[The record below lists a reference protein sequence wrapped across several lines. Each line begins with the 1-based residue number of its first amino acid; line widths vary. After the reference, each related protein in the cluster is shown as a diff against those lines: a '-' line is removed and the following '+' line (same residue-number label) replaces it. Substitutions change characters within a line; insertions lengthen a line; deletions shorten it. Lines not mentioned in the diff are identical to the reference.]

1 MHLIRITREGH
12 LFVRKAVSVETYI
25 EKIKPVI
32 RRTKFSQLKVDDL
45 AKYMDI
51 SKVTLYKYFA
61 SKDDI
66 IEQVVNYYI
75 DYSKKDDATA
85 KDDSVS
91 FLERFQITFLQ
102 SLMCAMYISDL
113 FLQDLKEFYPHHFE
127 NLSVALQN
135 RNKSLQTFF
144 ESGMEQQIFNRL
156 NAVLYMV
163 QDDAV
168 LRRFIEPSFTIQ
180 YDITLKQAIMDFYH
194 MKQYQLLKPEYL
206 KMIDDSNIEGKIVH
220 ILQTIS

>member
-1 MHLIRITREGH
+1 M
-12 LFVRKAVSVETYI
+12 RKAVSVDTYV
-25 EKIKPVI
+25 EKIKPII
-32 RRTKFSQLKVDDL
+32 RRTRFSQLKVDDL

-51 SKVTLYKYFA
+51 SKATLYKHFP

-75 DYSKKDDATA
+75 DYSMKADTVV

-91 FLERFQITFLQ
+91 FLDRFQLTFLQ
-102 SLMCAMYISDL
+102 TLMCVTFISDL
-113 FLQDLKEFYPHHFE
+113 FLQDLKEFYPRHFE
-127 NLSVALQN
+127 KLSVALQN

-156 NAVLYMV
+156 NAVLFMV
-163 QDDAV
+163 QDDVV
-168 LRRFIEPSFTIQ
+168 LRRFIEPSFSIQ
-180 YDITLKQAIMDFYH
+180 YDITLKQAIMDFYN

-206 KMIDDSNIEGKIVH
+206 KMIDDSEMETKIVN
-220 ILQTIS
+220 ILQAIS

>member
-1 MHLIRITREGH
+1 MSLIGIIGRY
-12 LFVRKAVSVETYI
+12 LFVRKAVSVETYV
-25 EKIKPVI
+25 EKIKSII

-51 SKVTLYKYFA
+51 SKGTLYKHF
-61 SKDDI
+61 STKDDI

-75 DYSKKDDATA
+75 DYSKKADTVV

-91 FLERFQITFLQ
+91 FLDRFQLTFLQ
-102 SLMCAMYISDL
+102 SLMCATFITDL
-113 FLQDLKEFYPHHFE
+113 FLQDLKEFYPHHYE
-127 NLSVALQN
+127 KLSVALQN

-144 ESGMEQQIFNRL
+144 ESGMEQQIFNRM
-156 NAVLYMV
+156 NAVLFMV

-168 LRRFIEPSFTIQ
+168 LRRFIEPSFSIQ
-180 YDITLKQAIMDFYH
+180 YDITLKQAIMDFYN

-206 KMIDDSNIEGKIVH
+206 KTIDDSDMERKIVN
-220 ILQTIS
+220 ILQNIS